1 MTNLT
6 RWELRPGL
14 SFEEWAA
21 IGEQLRH
28 VETHRAWWWGE
39 WLLYGEAAFGERY
52 SQAVDG
58 SDYTYAVLKNT
69 AWVARAFPPSR
80 RRYHLPWT
88 MHQAVAHLE
97 PAEQDR
103 LLDWVDET
111 GATRQMLREAVQAV
125 KAITTGQPHNPYA
138 TLEDAV
144 GRLLRLI
151 ERLWPDDQRG
161 ARARVVEMMMEVRD
175 DYSNG

>member
-1 MTNLT
+1 
-6 RWELRPGL
+6 
-14 SFEEWAA
+14 
-21 IGEQLRH
+21 
-28 VETHRAWWWGE
+28 
-39 WLLYGEAAFGERY
+39 
-52 SQAVDG
+52 
-58 SDYTYAVLKNT
+58 
-69 AWVARAFPPSR
+69 
-80 RRYHLPWT
+80 